1 MKRVFKAFNNSDK
14 YFVEFD
20 FDKKEARLVSSEEVA
35 GETIEGVLIKEK
47 IQNAWHK
54 SSACLYENG
63 ELIFFIFVKD
73 VNGKF
78 HRLKFVAS
86 TTGDIDRSSLVLGTN
101 ENLMHS
107 EFGEGLFQ

>member
-1 MKRVFKAFNNSDK
+1 MKRVFKAFNISDK

-20 FDKKEARLVSSEEVA
+20 FDKNEAKLVSKEEVA
-35 GETIEGVLIKEK
+35 GENVEGVLIKEK

-54 SSACLYENG
+54 SSASFYENG
-63 ELIFFIFVKD
+63 ELTFFIFVKD
-73 VNGKF
+73 ISGKF
-78 HRLKFVAS
+78 HRLKIVA
-86 TTGDIDRSSLVLGTN
+86 TANGKIERSSLVLGTN

>member
-20 FDKKEARLVSSEEVA
+20 FDSKEARLISKEELTEGAV
-35 GETIEGVLIKEK
+35 EGVLIKEG

-54 SSACLYENG
+54 SSASFYENG
-63 ELIFFIFVKD
+63 EVIFLIFVKD
-73 VNGKF
+73 MKGNF
-78 HRLKFVAS
+78 HRLRFAAS
-86 TTGDIDRSSLVLGTN
+86 STGEIGRSSIVLGTN

-107 EFGEGLFQ
+107 EFGTGLFK